1 MAAKRPEALAGVR
14 AFFGKVKGFFRD
26 SWTELQKVVW
36 PSREQVGRFTVV
48 VIITVCAVSFFLWVW
63 DKLLSGVTIRLFR

>member
-1 MAAKRPEALAGVR
+1 MRTPSFLAKLRS
-14 AFFGKVKGFFRD
+14 FFRD

-36 PSREQVGRFTVV
+36 PSRQEVSRFTVV

-63 DKLLSGVTIRLFR
+63 DTLLGTVTLRIFR